1 LWYTQNKKRIRDNR
15 KNCEAQ
21 IQQRHEQ
28 NEDQSVYS
36 DDPRD
41 TQEDDMEEDLALLDD
56 DDMGW

>member
-1 LWYTQNKKRIRDNR
+1 MTLQQWKAIFPETQTQNKQR
-15 KNCEAQ
+15 KQ
-21 IQQRHEQ
+21 Q

-41 TQEDDMEEDLALLDD
+41 TEEDDMEEDLGLLEN